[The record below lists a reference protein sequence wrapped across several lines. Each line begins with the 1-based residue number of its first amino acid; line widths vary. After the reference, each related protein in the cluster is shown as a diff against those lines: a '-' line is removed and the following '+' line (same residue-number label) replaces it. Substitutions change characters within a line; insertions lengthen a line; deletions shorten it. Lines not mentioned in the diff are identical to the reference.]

1 MDMVETI
8 SKVKAEELREQ
19 YRQSAFI
26 AYLIT
31 GGEEGASFAEFL
43 ERIGLDDK
51 SGSGENPPVEGNNSK
66 EEALAKAESIIA
78 MFKQG
83 FQRGGVDG

>member
-8 SKVKAEELREQ
+8 SKVKSEELKEK

-31 GGEEGASFAEFL
+31 GGEEGGFAEYL
-43 ERIGLDDK
+43 EKIGLNDK
-51 SGSGENPPVEGNNSK
+51 SSEQSPPVEEVDSK
-66 EEALAKAESIIA
+66 EEALSKADKIIA

-83 FQRGGVDG
+83 FERGGVD